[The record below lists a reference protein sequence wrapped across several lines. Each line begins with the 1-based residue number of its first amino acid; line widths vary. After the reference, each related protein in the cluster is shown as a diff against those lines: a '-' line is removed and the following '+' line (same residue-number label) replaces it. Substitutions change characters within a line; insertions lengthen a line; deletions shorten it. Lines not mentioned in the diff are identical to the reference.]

1 MRNRVHLWV
10 AVAVPIILMASACG
24 RDDGASVRRID
35 EGSPGT
41 ASGTVSGSA
50 SAPGSPSG
58 SASAPAGA
66 PIDPAT
72 AGMRVAV
79 TLDEWNVVPESDQ
92 AAAGV
97 IAFDTT
103 NEGEIPH
110 ELYITRAE
118 NAASLPTAP
127 DGSVEE
133 DQLPAGSF
141 VGEIEEFPSGTT
153 QIAAFEMQP
162 GTYVL
167 FCNIADDT
175 GVHFKEGMHTTFT
188 VT

>member
-1 MRNRVHLWV
+1 MRDRVRVRLAMV
-10 AVAVPIILMASACG
+10 APILLTVVACG
-24 RDDGASVRRID
+24 GDDGASVRRID

-41 ASGTVSGSA
+41 VSGSA
-50 SAPGSPSG
+50 SASGSPSG
-58 SASAPAGA
+58 SASVPAAA

-72 AGMRVAV
+72 ADTRVAV
-79 TLDEWNVVPESDQ
+79 TLDEWTVAPEPDQ

-103 NEGEIPH
+103 NEGDVPH
-110 ELYITRAE
+110 ELYIARAE
-118 NAASLPTAP
+118 SADSLPTAP

-141 VGEIEEFPSGTT
+141 VGEIEEFPSGATE
-153 QIAAFEMQP
+153 IAAFEMQP

-167 FCNIADDT
+167 FCNIADTT